1 MKGGPAWRARV
12 KEQTEKRLS
21 TPEDPH
27 SKICFDY
34 GSKKRSDLPP
44 ESTAVNLRCHNRIS
58 FERNRER
65 LCRVVFTGA
74 GAAKEARFF
83 WRCRKS
89 LLMPAPIQRK
99 HFSFNVYMTIIV
111 IVTISEDGMAKPGRT
126 WGVAKA
132 KANLSAVIDRALAE
146 GPQTITRSGRKAVMV
161 VSAEEWARKTQRK
174 GNLAEFSQRLLCGA
188 RA

>member
-1 MKGGPAWRARV
+1 
-12 KEQTEKRLS
+12 
-21 TPEDPH
+21 
-27 SKICFDY
+27 
-34 GSKKRSDLPP
+34 
-44 ESTAVNLRCHNRIS
+44 
-58 FERNRER
+58 
-65 LCRVVFTGA
+65 
-74 GAAKEARFF
+74 
-83 WRCRKS
+83 
-89 LLMPAPIQRK
+89 MPAPIQRK

-174 GNLAEFSQRLLCGA
+174 GNLAEFFAASPLRGA
-188 RA
+188 RVRIRRPMSKAREIEL